1 MKQIVGGAMTTTDL
15 HKINTEADLDAVVE
29 SVLQDAGV
37 EYEDLRRQAALGRFE
52 SEKLRRAWFVIAGL
66 GRD

>member
-1 MKQIVGGAMTTTDL
+1 MTTTDL
-15 HKINTEADLDAVVE
+15 HKINTEADLDAIVE

-37 EYEDLRRQAALGRFE
+37 ELEDLRRQAALGRFE
-52 SEKLRRAWFVIAGL
+52 SEKLRRTWFVIAGL

>member
-1 MKQIVGGAMTTTDL
+1 MTTTDL
-15 HKINTEADLDAVVE
+15 HRINSETDLDAVVE

-37 EYEDLRRQAALGRFE
+37 KYDDLRRQAVLGRFE
-52 SEKLRRAWFVIAGL
+52 SEKLRRTWFVIAGL

>member
-1 MKQIVGGAMTTTDL
+1 MTTTDL

-37 EYEDLRRQAALGRFE
+37 EYEDLRRQATLGRFE